1 MTCSD
6 IILTSNVKKFYTFW
20 NLGFTPL
27 IEFLFVANVTEIFSA
42 IYQRFPTCASNC
54 KIKSADG
61 WEKDSNEDQIVSGIL
76 SVGHIKESYKTLFVC
91 VGTSGKAHYYRYMSS
106 WALPQMLLWEKEHNK
121 GIIGKTAVI
130 LSRTSTSYG
139 KRLKQRNKWCIC
151 KKKPTLRISFLLNFC
166 MLSDFVGLGGQSLW
180 RYCAILEPLNKPSCD
195 GSKTLHNGWKA
206 ISHII
211 FLGFLFYIHDLTK
224 NIILQSWLNVFFSA
238 QNLVHSYLFCIFV
251 LNLPQ
256 RGDF

>member
-1 MTCSD
+1 MTCLD
-6 IILTSNVKKFYTFW
+6 IIITSNVKKFYTFW

-27 IEFLFVANVTEIFSA
+27 IEFFYVANVTEIFSA
-42 IYQRFPTCASNC
+42 ICQCHPTCASNC

-61 WEKDSNEDQIVSGIL
+61 WEKDSNEYQIVSGIL

-139 KRLKQRNKWCIC
+139 KILKQC
-151 KKKPTLRISFLLNFC
+151 KKWNFCKMKPTARSQ
-166 MLSDFVGLGGQSLW
+166 ML
-180 RYCAILEPLNKPSCD
+180 
-195 GSKTLHNGWKA
+195 
-206 ISHII
+206 
-211 FLGFLFYIHDLTK
+211 
-224 NIILQSWLNVFFSA
+224 
-238 QNLVHSYLFCIFV
+238 
-251 LNLPQ
+251 
-256 RGDF
+256 